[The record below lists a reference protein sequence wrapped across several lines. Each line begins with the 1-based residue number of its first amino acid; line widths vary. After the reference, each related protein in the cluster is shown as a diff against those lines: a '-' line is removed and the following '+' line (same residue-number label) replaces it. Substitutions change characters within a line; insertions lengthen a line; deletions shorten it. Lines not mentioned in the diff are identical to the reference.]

1 MVVGVTTEQRWWPSP
16 FGEDDQLGMLNHV
29 DEAKRLA
36 ALELVR
42 EGRLYDLARI
52 LDENCPVF
60 PGRYFRQTLVTTAHH
75 VNVAMPVG
83 ANMVNW
89 VTEVVSGTMQ
99 LGTHLD
105 ALSHLQIGDRGY
117 NGWTV
122 AELAGPAGMSR
133 LGAEMVPQI
142 VTRGWLVDVSE
153 RELGVGGVI
162 SLEALEGIDPEPGDA
177 VLFHTGWGVHWED
190 PEVYLS
196 GEPGPGYEVAEWLVD
211 RGVALT
217 GSDTWSYGP
226 VPAEDPARPFEVPQM
241 LNVRHGVFVVEN
253 LDTSALA
260 ADGVRE
266 FALVLTHPKLR
277 GATGAWTSPIALV

>member
-1 MVVGVTTEQRWWPSP
+1 VVVGVTTEQRWWPSP

-36 ALELVR
+36 ALQLVR
-42 EGRLYDLARI
+42 EGRLYDLGRI

-75 VNVAMPVG
+75 ANVAMPVG

-105 ALSHLQIGDRGY
+105 ALSHLQVGDRGY

-122 AELAGPAGMSR
+122 AELAGPAGMKR
-133 LGAEMVPQI
+133 LGAETVPQI
-142 VTRGWLVDVSE
+142 VTRGWLVDVSD

-177 VLFHTGWGVHWED
+177 VLFHTGWGAHWED
-190 PEVYLS
+190 PEAYLS
-196 GEPGPGYEVAEWLVD
+196 GEPGPGYEVAEWLVE

-226 VPAEDPARPFEVPQM
+226 VPAEDPARPFDVPQM